1 MVMKLIKDI
10 HSLSQLINSKKQE
23 KISIGFV
30 PTMGALHEGHVSLI
44 KQSLL
49 ENNFTITSIFVNPL
63 QFNNP
68 DDLKKY
74 PRTLDSDIQ
83 MLELAGCNALF
94 VPEASEVY
102 SKDEKPLQFDL
113 HNLANVME
121 GKFRPGHFTGVITIV
136 HKLFSWIKPDFAYF
150 GEKDFQ
156 QLAVIRKMA
165 DALHP
170 DIVVKGCPTIR
181 ETNGLAMSSRNV
193 RLSKSVR
200 NDASIIYKAMQ
211 HARQL
216 KNVLPVYE
224 VCLKVRSMIE
234 EVAPFKVEYV
244 EIADAVNLQ
253 SLQQWSDSQS
263 PRIFIAV
270 FANDVRLIDNAAL

>member
-1 MVMKLIKDI
+1 LK
-10 HSLSQLINSKKQE
+10 
-23 KISIGFV
+23 
-30 PTMGALHEGHVSLI
+30 LI

-49 ENNFTITSIFVNPL
+49 ENDFTIASIFVNPL

-74 PRTLDSDIQ
+74 PRALDSDMQ
-83 MLELAGCNALF
+83 MLESAGCNALF
-94 VPEASEVY
+94 APETSEVY
-102 SKDEKPLQFDL
+102 SGDEQPLQFDL
-113 HNLANVME
+113 GNLANIME
-121 GKFRPGHFTGVITIV
+121 GKFRPGHFAGVITIV
-136 HKLFSWIKPDFAYF
+136 HKLFSWVKPDVAYF

-165 DALHP
+165 KALHP
-170 DIVVKGCPTIR
+170 NIIVTGCPTLR
-181 ETNGLAMSSRNV
+181 EPNGLAMSSRNV
-193 RLSKSVR
+193 RLNKTVR
-200 NDASIIYKAMQ
+200 HNASIIYKAMQ

-224 VCLKVRSMIE
+224 VCSKVRSMIE
-234 EVAPFKVEYV
+234 EVAPFKVEYI

-253 SLQQWSDSQS
+253 PLQQWSDTQS
-263 PRIFIAV
+263 ARIFVAV

>member
-1 MVMKLIKDI
+1 MVMKLVKDI

-121 GKFRPGHFTGVITIV
+121 GKFRPGVITIV
-136 HKLFSWIKPDFAYF
+136 HKLFLWIKPDFAYF

-216 KNVLPVYE
+216 KNVMPVDE

>member
-1 MVMKLIKDI
+1 
-10 HSLSQLINSKKQE
+10 
-23 KISIGFV
+23 
-30 PTMGALHEGHVSLI
+30 
-44 KQSLL
+44 
-49 ENNFTITSIFVNPL
+49 
-63 QFNNP
+63 
-68 DDLKKY
+68 
-74 PRTLDSDIQ
+74 
-83 MLELAGCNALF
+83 
-94 VPEASEVY
+94 
-102 SKDEKPLQFDL
+102 
-113 HNLANVME
+113 ME

-136 HKLFSWIKPDFAYF
+136 HKLFLWNKPDFAYF

-216 KNVLPVYE
+216 KNVMHVDE

>member
-1 MVMKLIKDI
+1 MKLIKDI
-10 HSLSQLINSKKQE
+10 HTLSQIVSSKKHE
-23 KISIGFV
+23 HISIGFV
-30 PTMGALHEGHVSLI
+30 PTMGALHEGHISLI

-49 ENNFTITSIFVNPL
+49 ENDFTIASIFVNPL

-68 DDLKKY
+68 DDLEKY
-74 PRTLDSDIQ
+74 PRTLDRDMQ
-83 MLELAGCNALF
+83 MLESAGCNALF
-94 VPEASEVY
+94 APETSEVY
-102 SKDEKPLQFDL
+102 SGDEQPLQFDL
-113 HNLANVME
+113 GNLANVME

-136 HKLFSWIKPDFAYF
+136 HKLFSWVNPDVAYF

-165 DALHP
+165 KALHP
-170 DIVVKGCPTIR
+170 NIIVTGCPTLR
-181 ETNGLAMSSRNV
+181 EPNGLAMSSRNV
-193 RLSKSVR
+193 RLNQTVR
-200 NDASIIYKAMQ
+200 HNASIIYKAMQ

-224 VCLKVRSMIE
+224 VCSKVRSMIE
-234 EVAPFKVEYV
+234 EVAPFKVEYI

-253 SLQQWSDSQS
+253 PLQQWSDTQS
-263 PRIFIAV
+263 ARIFVAV

>member
-1 MVMKLIKDI
+1 MKLIKDI
-10 HSLSQLINSKKQE
+10 HTLSQIVSSKKHE
-23 KISIGFV
+23 HISIGFV
-30 PTMGALHEGHVSLI
+30 PTMGALHEGHISLI

-49 ENNFTITSIFVNPL
+49 ENDFTIASIFVNPL

-68 DDLKKY
+68 DDLEKY
-74 PRTLDSDIQ
+74 PRTLDRDMQ
-83 MLELAGCNALF
+83 MLESAGCNALF
-94 VPEASEVY
+94 APETSEVY
-102 SKDEKPLQFDL
+102 SGDEQPLQFDL
-113 HNLANVME
+113 GNLANVME

-136 HKLFSWIKPDFAYF
+136 HKLFSWVNPDVAYF

-165 DALHP
+165 KALHP
-170 DIVVKGCPTIR
+170 NVIITGCPTLR
-181 ETNGLAMSSRNV
+181 EPNGLAMSSRNV
-193 RLSKSVR
+193 RLNQTVR
-200 NDASIIYKAMQ
+200 HNASIIYKAMQ

-224 VCLKVRSMIE
+224 VCSKVRSMIE
-234 EVAPFKVEYV
+234 EVAPFKVEYI

-253 SLQQWSDSQS
+253 PLQQWSDTQS
-263 PRIFIAV
+263 ARIFVAV